1 MGPPATTMESAEA
14 IAELLAAEREA
25 SVIIEEANAAREARM
40 MLAKTEAEAEIAAFR
55 GHLDAQHQAFLAQSG
70 GSEEAKAAKD
80 ATDSQIA
87 ALRKTAAGEKAKVT
101 KILVDFI
108 VSPQCTKRRLLTARE
123 LQHTSVPG
131 RTRRN
136 KLAPVTFVGA
146 WVTLGSDERCLA
158 SLMAPVVTVRLLRFV
173 L

>member
-1 MGPPATTMESAEA
+1 MESAEA

-70 GSEEAKAAKD
+70 GSEEAKAKAAKD

-108 VSPQCTKRRLLTARE
+108 VSP
-123 LQHTSVPG
+123 SVH
-131 RTRRN
+131 
-136 KLAPVTFVGA
+136 
-146 WVTLGSDERCLA
+146 
-158 SLMAPVVTVRLLRFV
+158 
-173 L
+173 